1 MARAKEMVTKKDLTK
16 LTKELTKV
24 VKESMRGGKATA
36 AERVAAEKAVEVAVN
51 YQTSGLTKMRPPSQ
65 ATACAIGCLG
75 GCILTGGTT
84 VAFGALGGII
94 GGGIAY

>member
-1 MARAKEMVTKKDLTK
+1 MVTKKDLTK

-51 YQTSGLTKMRPPSQ
+51 YPDEWVDEDE
-65 ATACAIGCLG
+65 AA
-75 GCILTGGTT
+75 
-84 VAFGALGGII
+84 VASHGVAQSV
-94 GGGIAY
+94 A